1 VRGPSASSSSPGDH
15 ELVERLRAGDE
26 AAFAELVDRYDGPLR
41 RLALSF
47 VKTPATAEDV
57 VQETWE
63 GVIKGIDRFEE
74 RSSLKT
80 WIFRIL
86 VNRARTRGVKD
97 SRVLPFSS
105 LGDEDVGPA
114 EAPSS
119 FDECGMWRSRPAELA
134 TDPDHQLLAGELRA
148 QLAAAVEEL
157 PDRQRAVL
165 TLRDIVGLPADEVA
179 SLLEISDG
187 NQRLLLH
194 RARTRVRA
202 ALAGYVAAEEAGR

>member
-1 VRGPSASSSSPGDH
+1 MASPDVAERQDR
-15 ELVERLRAGDE
+15 ELVLRLRAGDE
-26 AAFAELVDRYDGPLR
+26 SAFAELVDRYHAPLR

-47 VKTPATAEDV
+47 VKTPGAADDV

-97 SRVLPFSS
+97 ARMLPFSS

-114 EAPSS
+114 VEPGA
-119 FDECGMWRSRPAELA
+119 FDAGGVWRHRPAELA
-134 TDPDHQLLAGELRA
+134 SDPGHRLLAGELRE
-148 QLAAAVEEL
+148 QLAAAVDEL
-157 PDRQRAVL
+157 PARQRAVI
-165 TLRDIVGLPADEVA
+165 TLRDIVGLPAEEVA

-202 ALAGYVAAEEAGR
+202 ALGPYVEASA

>member
-1 VRGPSASSSSPGDH
+1 MPSESDDH
-15 ELVERLRAGDE
+15 ALIERLRAGDE
-26 AAFAELVDRYDGPLR
+26 TAFGELVDRYHAPLR

-47 VKTPATAEDV
+47 LKTPSAADDV

-97 SRVLPFSS
+97 SRMLPFSS

-114 EAPSS
+114 VEPSR
-119 FDECGMWRSRPAELA
+119 FDTGGVWRHRPAELA
-134 TDPDHQLLAGELRA
+134 SDPDHRLLAGELRE
-148 QLAAAVEEL
+148 QLVAAVDDL
-157 PDRQRAVL
+157 PARQRAVI
-165 TLRDIVGLPADEVA
+165 TLRDIVGLPAEEVA

-194 RARTRVRA
+194 RARTRVRES
-202 ALAGYVAAEEAGR
+202 LAGYVEATT

>member
-1 VRGPSASSSSPGDH
+1 MVREADDH
-15 ELVERLRAGDE
+15 ELIARLRAGDE
-26 AAFAELVDRYDGPLR
+26 AAFAQLVDRYHAPLR

-47 VKTPATAEDV
+47 VKTPGAADDV

-97 SRVLPFSS
+97 ARMLPFSS
-105 LGDEDVGPA
+105 LGDEDVGPTVPPA
-114 EAPSS
+114 A
-119 FDECGMWRSRPAELA
+119 FDAAGVWRQRPAELA
-134 TDPDHQLLAGELRA
+134 TDPDHRLLAAELRGK
-148 QLAAAVEEL
+148 LAEAIDEL
-157 PDRQRAVL
+157 PARQRAVI
-165 TLRDIVGLPADEVA
+165 TLRDVVGLPAEEVA

-194 RARTRVRA
+194 RARARVRDN
-202 ALAGYVAAEEAGR
+202 LAGYVEATS

>member
-1 VRGPSASSSSPGDH
+1 MPVSSDDS
-15 ELVERLRAGDE
+15 ELVARLRAGDE
-26 AAFAELVDRYDGPLR
+26 AAFASLVDRYDDALR

-47 VKTPATAEDV
+47 VKTPSAAEDV

-86 VNRARTRGVKD
+86 VNRARTRGVRD
-97 SRVLPFSS
+97 ARMLPFSS
-105 LGDEDVGPA
+105 LGADDVGPA
-114 EAPSS
+114 VEPSA
-119 FDECGMWRSRPAELA
+119 FDTAGVWRSRPAKLEVE
-134 TDPDHQLLAGELRA
+134 PESSLLAGELRER
-148 QLAAAVEEL
+148 LLEAVDEL
-157 PDRQRAVL
+157 PARQRAVI

-179 SLLEISDG
+179 SLLEVSDG

-194 RARTRVRA
+194 RARTRVRSR
-202 ALAGYVAAEEAGR
+202 LASYVGDDA

>member
-1 VRGPSASSSSPGDH
+1 MPPDPADDR
-15 ELVERLRAGDE
+15 ELVARLRAGDE
-26 AAFAELVDRYDGPLR
+26 AAFAELVDRYDASLR
-41 RLALSF
+41 RLARSF
-47 VKTPATAEDV
+47 VKTPSAADDV

-97 SRVLPFSS
+97 ARLLPFSS
-105 LGDEDVGPA
+105 LGDEDVAPA
-114 EAPSS
+114 VAPSA
-119 FDECGMWRSRPAELA
+119 FDTAGMWRSRPRELA
-134 TDPDHQLLAGELRA
+134 ADPEGRLLAGELRGKLGEA
-148 QLAAAVEEL
+148 IDAL
-157 PDRQRAVL
+157 PPRQRAVI

-194 RARTRVRA
+194 RARAGVRS
-202 ALAGYVAAEEAGR
+202 ALDGYVSGAAT

>member
-1 VRGPSASSSSPGDH
+1 MPPSETADDR
-15 ELVERLRAGDE
+15 ELVARLRAGDE
-26 AAFAELVDRYDGPLR
+26 AAFAELLDRYDAPLR
-41 RLALSF
+41 RLARSF
-47 VKTPATAEDV
+47 VKTPSAADDV

-97 SRVLPFSS
+97 SRMLPFSS
-105 LGDEDVGPA
+105 LGEEDVGPA
-114 EAPSS
+114 VEPSR
-119 FDECGMWRSRPAELA
+119 FDAAGMWRSRPAELA
-134 TDPDHQLLAGELRA
+134 GDPDHRLLAGELRE
-148 QLAAAVEEL
+148 QLLAAVDEL
-157 PDRQRAVL
+157 PARQRAVI
-165 TLRDIVGLPADEVA
+165 TLRDVVGLPSDEVA

-194 RARTRVRA
+194 RARARVRS
-202 ALAGYVAAEEAGR
+202 ALADYVEAPA

>member
-1 VRGPSASSSSPGDH
+1 MSGSSPTETGDR

-26 AAFAELVDRYDGPLR
+26 AAFAELVDRYDAPLR

-47 VKTPATAEDV
+47 VKTPSAADDV

-97 SRVLPFSS
+97 SRMLPFSS
-105 LGDEDVGPA
+105 LGDEDVGPSVP
-114 EAPSS
+114 PSQL
-119 FDECGMWRSRPAELA
+119 DERGVWRSRPAELEA
-134 TDPDHQLLAGELRA
+134 DPDHQLLAGELRS
-148 QLAAAVEEL
+148 QLAAAVDAL
-157 PDRQRAVL
+157 PARQRAVI

-202 ALAGYVAAEEAGR
+202 ALAGYVSPEEATR

>member
-1 VRGPSASSSSPGDH
+1 
-15 ELVERLRAGDE
+15 
-26 AAFAELVDRYDGPLR
+26 
-41 RLALSF
+41 
-47 VKTPATAEDV
+47 VKTPGAAEDV

-97 SRVLPFSS
+97 ARMLPFSS
-105 LGDEDVGPA
+105 LGEDDVAPA
-114 EAPSS
+114 VPPSR
-119 FDECGMWRSRPAELA
+119 FDAAGVWRSRPAELA
-134 TDPDHQLLAGELRA
+134 VEPETRLLAGELRGEL
-148 QLAAAVEEL
+148 LAAVDAL
-157 PDRQRAVL
+157 PARQRAVL
-165 TLRDIVGLPADEVA
+165 TLRDIVGLPAGEVA

-194 RARTRVRA
+194 RARTRVRE
-202 ALAGYVAAEEAGR
+202 ALAGYVGESGDDV

>member
-1 VRGPSASSSSPGDH
+1 MDDA
-15 ELVERLRAGDE
+15 ELVRRLRAGDE
-26 AAFAELVDRYDGPLR
+26 AAFGELVDRYHAPLR

-47 VKTPATAEDV
+47 VKTPGAADDV

-80 WIFRIL
+80 WIVRIL

-97 SRVLPFSS
+97 ARMLPFSS
-105 LGDEDVGPA
+105 LGPEDLGPA
-114 EAPSS
+114 VEPSA
-119 FDECGMWRSRPAELA
+119 FDAAGVWRSRPAALA
-134 TDPDHQLLAGELRA
+134 ADPGHHLLAGELRGR
-148 QLAAAVEEL
+148 LAEAIDAL
-157 PDRQRAVL
+157 PPRQRAVI
-165 TLRDIVGLPADEVA
+165 TLRDLVGVPAADVA

-194 RARTRVRA
+194 RARARVRD
-202 ALAGYVAAEEAGR
+202 ALAGYLSEAAT

>member
-1 VRGPSASSSSPGDH
+1 MESSDS

-26 AAFAELVDRYDGPLR
+26 AAFASLVDRYDDALR

-47 VKTPATAEDV
+47 VKSPGAAEDV

-63 GVIKGIDRFEE
+63 GVIKGIDRFES

-97 SRVLPFSS
+97 SRMLPFSS
-105 LGDEDVGPA
+105 LSPDDVGPA
-114 EAPSS
+114 VSPTA
-119 FDECGMWRSRPAELA
+119 FDAAGMWRSRPASLA
-134 TDPDHQLLAGELRA
+134 VEPESRLLAGELRGR
-148 QLAAAVEEL
+148 LLEAVDSL
-157 PDRQRAVL
+157 PARQRAVI
-165 TLRDIVGLPADEVA
+165 TLRDIVGLPAEEVA
-179 SLLEISDG
+179 SLLEVSDG

-194 RARTRVRA
+194 RARAGVRER
-202 ALAGYVAAEEAGR
+202 LASYVEEGAR

>member
-1 VRGPSASSSSPGDH
+1 MLSEIEDH
-15 ELVERLRAGDE
+15 ALVSRLRAGDE
-26 AAFAELVDRYDGPLR
+26 AAFGDLVDRYHAPLR

-47 VKTPATAEDV
+47 VKTPSAADDV

-97 SRVLPFSS
+97 SRMLPFSS
-105 LGDEDVGPA
+105 LGDEDVAPAVEPSNFGPDGA
-114 EAPSS
+114 
-119 FDECGMWRSRPAELA
+119 WRSP
-134 TDPDHQLLAGELRA
+134 PDGLDRLLASEFRE
-148 QLAAAVEEL
+148 QLTEAVDAL
-157 PDRQRAVL
+157 PARQRAVI
-165 TLRDIVGLPADEVA
+165 TLRDIVGLPAGEVA

-202 ALAGYVAAEEAGR
+202 ALADYVGATS

>member
-1 VRGPSASSSSPGDH
+1 VTGSDEH
-15 ELVERLRAGDE
+15 ELVARLRAGDE
-26 AAFAELVDRYDGPLR
+26 AAFAELVDRYDRPLR

-47 VKTPATAEDV
+47 VKTPSAADDV

-97 SRVLPFSS
+97 SRMLPFSS
-105 LGDEDVGPA
+105 LGDEDVGPSVSPA
-114 EAPSS
+114 R
-119 FDECGMWRSRPAELA
+119 FDERGMWRSRPAELA
-134 TDPDHQLLAGELRA
+134 SDPDHRLLAGELRD
-148 QLAAAVEEL
+148 QLSAAIDAL
-157 PDRQRAVL
+157 PARQRAVI
-165 TLRDIVGLPADEVA
+165 TLRDVVGLPADDVA

-202 ALAGYVAAEEAGR
+202 ALADYVAEEATT

>member
-1 VRGPSASSSSPGDH
+1 MQSESDDH
-15 ELVERLRAGDE
+15 ALVARLRAGDE
-26 AAFAELVDRYDGPLR
+26 TAFADLVDRYHAPLR

-47 VKTPATAEDV
+47 VKTPSAADDV

-63 GVIKGIDRFEE
+63 GVIKGIDTFEE

-97 SRVLPFSS
+97 SRMLPFSS
-105 LGDEDVGPA
+105 LGDEDVAPA
-114 EAPSS
+114 VEPSN
-119 FDECGMWRSRPAELA
+119 FDTAGVWRHRPAELA
-134 TDPDHQLLAGELRA
+134 SDPDHRLLASELRS
-148 QLAAAVEEL
+148 QLTAAVDEL
-157 PDRQRAVL
+157 PARQRAVI

-179 SLLEISDG
+179 ALLEISDG

-194 RARTRVRA
+194 RARARVRDA
-202 ALAGYVAAEEAGR
+202 VADYVGASP

>member
-1 VRGPSASSSSPGDH
+1 MNGPSTSSGDQ
-15 ELVERLRAGDE
+15 ELVARLRAGDE
-26 AAFAELVDRYDGPLR
+26 AAFAELVDLYDAPLR

-47 VKTPATAEDV
+47 VKTPSAADDV

-63 GVIKGIDRFEE
+63 GVIKGIDRFEA

-97 SRVLPFSS
+97 SRMLPFSS
-105 LGDEDVGPA
+105 LGDEDVGPSVP
-114 EAPSS
+114 PSS
-119 FDECGMWRSRPAELA
+119 FDERGMWRNRPAELA
-134 TDPDHQLLAGELRA
+134 SDPDHALLAGELRS
-148 QLAAAVEEL
+148 QLAAAVDEL
-157 PDRQRAVL
+157 PARQRAVI

-202 ALAGYVAAEEAGR
+202 ALAGYVSEEAGR